1 METRPQW
8 PNIQELRLRGKKLEG
23 IQLSPQRV
31 NITQEETAQD
41 TDGSYAHTSHDGDIQ
56 NGLCL
61 REVSL
66 SVRLAQG
73 SYIEGTEG
81 GIINYLL

>member
-1 METRPQW
+1 MALMPILPMMETSR
-8 PNIQELRLRGKKLEG
+8 
-23 IQLSPQRV
+23 
-31 NITQEETAQD
+31 TACVL
-41 TDGSYAHTSHDGDIQ
+41 G
-56 NGLCL
+56 GLCL